1 MSTDCFIIK
10 LADIN
15 IGIKARSE
23 DMRVFA
29 RRFLSEEEP
38 EFVVGASD
46 KDIEEERTRM
56 IEYMGRGDAS
66 EQELEKLFIYRQI
79 AEKLPD
85 YNAFLVHGAA
95 LRVDSY
101 GYLLTGPS
109 GAGKTTHARLWKKV
123 FADRMRVINDD
134 KPILRIIDNKIIA
147 YGSPWSGKE
156 RWHNNLS
163 APLKAVIFVN
173 QDKVNHIELMN
184 RAQSW
189 DKMMNQTYRSIN
201 AENMKKTLAFI
212 DKMINVVPMYSLYC
226 NKDQHAVQIAYE
238 EVSK

>member
-1 MSTDCFIIK
+1 MSTDYLTIK

-15 IGIKARSE
+15 IGIKVRNE
-23 DMRVFA
+23 DMRVFTKKY
-29 RRFLSEEEP
+29 LSDEEP
-38 EFVVGASD
+38 EFIVGAD
-46 KDIEEERTRM
+46 EKDIEKERKRM

-66 EQELEKLFIYRQI
+66 KQELEKLFIYRQI

-95 LRVDSY
+95 LRVDND

-123 FADRMRVINDD
+123 FADRMRIINDD
-134 KPILRIIDNKIIA
+134 KPILRIRDNKIIA

-173 QDKVNHIELMN
+173 QDKENHIEPMN

-189 DKMMNQTYRSIN
+189 DKMMNQTYRSTD

-226 NKDQHAVQIAYE
+226 NKDIHAVQVAYE